1 MSNNLYKD
9 NLFVLIIQ
17 YIYINMFKKRFLYEQ
32 EEEEVELNDFQ
43 KILALNKKKISTY
56 DVEFFN
62 SEGND
67 FSDII
72 TVDEDGLT
80 FTFEGL
86 EEYLRFFFPEE
97 YGEEDSDGYYEA
109 GYYDS
114 MYRRSWTWDF
124 DDRSYDDWREGFIVE
139 ALTSDHLQII
149 YDVAKIVQPGLL
161 TAFNIRPD
169 GKLQVFG
176 GDGVDRVG
184 AFLDKIDNRISDD
197 ITSSYVDA
205 EVAAVEGEIEKYI
218 EDAYCNCLGSIGID
232 NYSERHCFWKY
243 KLHWGDAILLFVRFG
258 TENDSLLDLL
268 FLAISK
274 ERISHLPE
282 YYEIQYNVWNDV
294 AFHGSFD
301 HNVDNDLES
310 FKDRVLE
317 GNNDGTLE
325 KYFSVIDKINS
336 TVGFDKYVKIPNS
349 KVTLLIKSVDK
360 ETLKVKYVL
369 RDPKTYN
376 VKYGESYIDNVL
388 NMVYNESLFD
398 PMDYR
403 LD

>member
-1 MSNNLYKD
+1 M
-9 NLFVLIIQ
+9 
-17 YIYINMFKKRFLYEQ
+17 KKILRIFEQ
-32 EEEEVELNDFQ
+32 EEEEELTDFQ
-43 KILALNKKKISTY
+43 KILALNKKKISPY

-62 SEGND
+62 SEGNS
-67 FSDII
+67 FNDII
-72 TVDEDGLT
+72 TVDQDGLT

-97 YGEEDSDGYYEA
+97 YGDENSDGYYEA
-109 GYYDS
+109 VNYDS

-124 DDRSYDDWREGFIVE
+124 DDRSYDDWREGVIVE
-139 ALTSDHLQII
+139 TLTSDHLQII

-161 TAFNIRPD
+161 TVFNRLPD
-169 GKLQVFG
+169 GELQIFDG
-176 GDGVDRVG
+176 AGVDRVG
-184 AFLDKIDNRISDD
+184 SFLDQVDTRISDD
-197 ITSSYVDA
+197 ITTSYVDA
-205 EVAAVEGEIEKYI
+205 EVAAVEGGIEKYI
-218 EDAYCNCLGSIGID
+218 EDAYCNCLAPVGIEK
-232 NYSERHCFWKY
+232 YSERHCFWKY
-243 KLHWGDAILLFVRFG
+243 KLHWGDAIMLYPRFG
-258 TENDSLLDLL
+258 TEGDSLLDLL

-274 ERISHLPE
+274 ERISHLEE
-282 YYEIQYNVWNDV
+282 YYEIQYNVWDNE
-294 AFHGSFD
+294 AFKGSFD

-317 GNNDGTLE
+317 DYNDGTLK

-336 TVGFDKYVKIPNS
+336 TVGFDKYVNIANS

-369 RDPKTYN
+369 RDNYKLT
-376 VKYGESYIDNVL
+376 YGESYIDGIL

>member
-1 MSNNLYKD
+1 M
-9 NLFVLIIQ
+9 
-17 YIYINMFKKRFLYEQ
+17 KKILRIFEQ
-32 EEEEVELNDFQ
+32 EEEEELTDFQ
-43 KILALNKKKISTY
+43 KILALNKKKISPY

-62 SEGND
+62 SEGNS
-67 FSDII
+67 FNDII
-72 TVDEDGLT
+72 TVDQDGLT

-97 YGEEDSDGYYEA
+97 YGDENSDGYYEA
-109 GYYDS
+109 VNYDS

-124 DDRSYDDWREGFIVE
+124 DDRSYDDWREGVIVE
-139 ALTSDHLQII
+139 TLTSDHLQII

-161 TAFNIRPD
+161 TVFNKLPD
-169 GKLQVFG
+169 GELQIFDG
-176 GDGVDRVG
+176 AGVDRVG
-184 AFLDKIDNRISDD
+184 SFLDQVDTRISDD
-197 ITSSYVDA
+197 ITTSYVDA
-205 EVAAVEGEIEKYI
+205 EVAAVEGGIEKYI
-218 EDAYCNCLGSIGID
+218 EDAYCNCLAPVGIEK
-232 NYSERHCFWKY
+232 YSERHCFWKY
-243 KLHWGDAILLFVRFG
+243 KLHWGDAIMLYPRFG
-258 TENDSLLDLL
+258 TEGDSLLDLL

-274 ERISHLPE
+274 ERISHLEE
-282 YYEIQYNVWNDV
+282 YYEIQYNVWDNE
-294 AFHGSFD
+294 AFKGSFD

-317 GNNDGTLE
+317 DYNDGTLK

-336 TVGFDKYVKIPNS
+336 TVGFDKYVNIANS

-369 RDPKTYN
+369 RDNYKLT
-376 VKYGESYIDNVL
+376 YGESYIDGIL

>member
-1 MSNNLYKD
+1 
-9 NLFVLIIQ
+9 
-17 YIYINMFKKRFLYEQ
+17 MFKKRFLYEQ
-32 EEEEVELNDFQ
+32 EEDEVELNDFQ

-72 TVDEDGLT
+72 TVEQDGLM

-109 GYYDS
+109 SNYDS

-124 DDRSYDDWREGFIVE
+124 DDRSYDDWREGVIVE

-161 TAFNIRPD
+161 TAFNKRPD

-184 AFLDKIDNRISDD
+184 SFLDQVDTRISDD
-197 ITSSYVDA
+197 ITMSYVDA
-205 EVAAVEGEIEKYI
+205 EVAAVEGGIEKYI
-218 EDAYCNCLGSIGID
+218 EDAYCNCLESIGID
-232 NYSERHCFWKY
+232 KYSERHCFWKY

-258 TENDSLLDLL
+258 TEKDSLLDLL

-274 ERISHLPE
+274 ERISHLEE
-282 YYEIQYNVWNDV
+282 YYEIQYNVWDDE

-301 HNVDNDLES
+301 HNVDNNLES
-310 FKDRVLE
+310 FQNRVLE
-317 GNNDGTLE
+317 DYNEGTLE

-336 TVGFDKYVKIPNS
+336 TVGFDKYVKVPNS
-349 KVTLLIKSVDK
+349 NVTLLIKSVDK
-360 ETLKVKYVL
+360 GTLKVKYVL
-369 RDPKTYN
+369 RDSKTYN
-376 VKYGESYIDNVL
+376 VKYGESYIDDIL
-388 NMVYNESLFD
+388 NMVYNESLFN

>member
-1 MSNNLYKD
+1 
-9 NLFVLIIQ
+9 
-17 YIYINMFKKRFLYEQ
+17 MFKKKFLYE
-32 EEEEVELNDFQ
+32 EEESVELNDFK
-43 KILALNKKKISTY
+43 KILALNKKKISPY

-62 SEGND
+62 SEGKD

-72 TVDEDGLT
+72 TVDQDGLT

-97 YGEEDSDGYYEA
+97 FGEENSDGYYEA

-124 DDRSYDDWREGFIVE
+124 DDRSYDDWREGVIVE
-139 ALTSDHLQII
+139 VLTSDHLEII
-149 YDVAKIVQPGLL
+149 YDVAKIIQPGLL
-161 TAFNIRPD
+161 TAFNKGPD

-176 GDGVDRVG
+176 GDGVDRVC
-184 AFLDKIDNRISDD
+184 AFLEQVDTRISDD
-197 ITSSYVDA
+197 ITTSYVDA
-205 EVAAVEGEIEKYI
+205 EVAAVEGGIEKYI
-218 EDAYCNCLGSIGID
+218 EDAYCNCLSPVGID
-232 NYSERHCFWKY
+232 KYSERHCFWKY

-258 TENDSLLDLL
+258 TEKDSLLDLL

-274 ERISHLPE
+274 ERISHLEE
-282 YYEIQYNVWNDV
+282 YYEIQYNVWDNE
-294 AFHGSFD
+294 AFKGSFD
-301 HNVDNDLES
+301 HNVDNYLES

-317 GNNDGTLE
+317 DYNDGTLK
-325 KYFSVIDKINS
+325 KYFSVLDKINS
-336 TVGFDKYVKIPNS
+336 TIGFDKYVKLPNS

-369 RDPKTYN
+369 RDNYKLT
-376 VKYGESYIDNVL
+376 YGESYIDGIL

-403 LD
+403 TN